1 MHQRKIFNHDVIT
14 GTQET
19 VARCHLYCG
28 RILGTTEPDDI
39 VQLHPQLR
47 PEWSAICAHYHR
59 IGLSHSQNVIWDVSL
74 TVLPEYPDYTP
85 SVFYF
90 GDSLSQDTPIR
101 EWFRRLDPA
110 WAEVVEQLNCKN
122 KFTQL
127 AERLGVPTPKTY
139 RFSSK
144 AEIQEF
150 DQLPYPCYLK
160 PAVSVNGVGICRCQD
175 EADLRQAL
183 QFVAADIPL
192 QVQQEVNAIEFLN
205 LQYRIVNQ
213 QAERLAV
220 TSQILQGCSHIG
232 NRYPSPHQPW
242 ELFDPIAQ
250 WMAEHGMKEIFAFD
264 VAVVEESGESRY
276 FAIECNPRF
285 NGSSY
290 PTGIAQKLNL
300 TCWANESFKTDCRS
314 LHELDLSGLEYDPAS
329 GTGVILVNWGSIL
342 VGKLGVLIAGS
353 IDQQQVLRE
362 RLKQRLAQPVPQ
374 IQTQILQAQPQVQM
388 V

>member
-1 MHQRKIFNHDVIT
+1 
-14 GTQET
+14 
-19 VARCHLYCG
+19 
-28 RILGTTEPDDI
+28 
-39 VQLHPQLR
+39 
-47 PEWSAICAHYHR
+47 
-59 IGLSHSQNVIWDVSL
+59 
-74 TVLPEYPDYTP
+74 
-85 SVFYF
+85 
-90 GDSLSQDTPIR
+90 
-101 EWFRRLDPA
+101 
-110 WAEVVEQLNCKN
+110 
-122 KFTQL
+122 
-127 AERLGVPTPKTY
+127 
-139 RFSSK
+139 
-144 AEIQEF
+144 
-150 DQLPYPCYLK
+150 
-160 PAVSVNGVGICRCQD
+160 
-175 EADLRQAL
+175 
-183 QFVAADIPL
+183 
-192 QVQQEVNAIEFLN
+192 
-205 LQYRIVNQ
+205 
-213 QAERLAV
+213 
-220 TSQILQGCSHIG
+220 
-232 NRYPSPHQPW
+232 
-242 ELFDPIAQ
+242 
-250 WMAEHGMKEIFAFD
+250 MKEIFAFD